1 MLAEQCMGEPPG
13 TAEVWRLPTIDH
25 GAVISPVL
33 SLGGYIARIQPARY
47 FQNVSAFGI
56 CIALKRK
63 VRRAKQKRTKR
74 RNKRMGWQHTW
85 ATKGE
90 SSKEYP
96 SL

>member
-1 MLAEQCMGEPPG
+1 MTPQMSQTTENN
-13 TAEVWRLPTIDH
+13 LPTELDLLT
-25 GAVISPVL
+25 GSTLRRNRLKPVL
-33 SLGGYIARIQPARY
+33 SRSGYLARIKQSRHS
-47 FQNVSAFGI
+47 QNASTFGI

-63 VRRAKQKRTKR
+63 VRRAKQK

-96 SL
+96 AL